1 MIHSLLQI
9 LIFQLLFL
17 AVYDLLLKKES
28 FFGLNRAYLLLTPLL
43 CLALPFI
50 SLGFIQQNIPEGYL
64 MQMPAV
70 MLGEVS
76 SGAGKNSITWLLT
89 LKSIYILGVVISSFV
104 FFFKVY
110 KILKLRSAGVS
121 GSFEGVDFRILPN
134 TDAAFS
140 FFNTIYLGEKISEKN
155 KKNIIAHEK
164 VHIKQ
169 KHSLDL
175 VYFELLRIVF
185 WFNPLVY
192 LFQNRLSIL
201 HEYMADAGVTKHN
214 SKKQY
219 YQNLLSE
226 VFKTSEISFV
236 SSFYKQSTIKNRII
250 MLQKS
255 KSPKVKLMKYLVLLP
270 ILGIILTYTSCSD
283 TTENL
288 QQNEQQITN
297 QDLLP
302 PAPPPPP
309 AHPLPPPPPPPP
321 SQKSDGENVG
331 VLFSVIE
338 KVPVYPGC
346 TGDNLSMK
354 TCMSTKIAEFVNS
367 NFNTELANDL
377 ALSGRQR
384 ISVQFTI
391 DKTGKVAEVRARAPH
406 PKLEAEAIRVVK
418 MFPRMEPGE
427 QKGEKVGVL
436 YSLPIVFDVQE

>member
-1 MIHSLLQI
+1 
-9 LIFQLLFL
+9 
-17 AVYDLLLKKES
+17 
-28 FFGLNRAYLLLTPLL
+28 
-43 CLALPFI
+43 
-50 SLGFIQQNIPEGYL
+50 
-64 MQMPAV
+64 
-70 MLGEVS
+70 
-76 SGAGKNSITWLLT
+76 
-89 LKSIYILGVVISSFV
+89 
-104 FFFKVY
+104 
-110 KILKLRSAGVS
+110 
-121 GSFEGVDFRILPN
+121 
-134 TDAAFS
+134 
-140 FFNTIYLGEKISEKN
+140 
-155 KKNIIAHEK
+155 
-164 VHIKQ
+164 
-169 KHSLDL
+169 
-175 VYFELLRIVF
+175 
-185 WFNPLVY
+185 
-192 LFQNRLSIL
+192 
-201 HEYMADAGVTKHN
+201 
-214 SKKQY
+214 
-219 YQNLLSE
+219 
-226 VFKTSEISFV
+226 
-236 SSFYKQSTIKNRII
+236 

-346 TGDNLSMK
+346 
-354 TCMSTKIAEFVNS
+354 
-367 NFNTELANDL
+367 NTELANDL